1 MKSSQTATI
10 RYSEYQKWYKLKRWK
25 DLRLAQLSK
34 EPYCQCQHHVGQK
47 VKANVVDHIKPHK
60 GDSKLFWNPKNLQS
74 MLKSC
79 HDKYKQSQEKGGLGF
94 DIGCDAMGNPS
105 NPMDHWK

>member
-1 MKSSQTATI
+1 MSKGSN
-10 RYSEYQKWYKLKRWK
+10 RRP
-25 DLRLAQLSK
+25 AQVDNDKFNSNYDKIFGVSK
-34 EPYCQCQHHVGQK
+34 VVQPWCQCQHHVGQK

-74 MLKSC
+74 MLKVC